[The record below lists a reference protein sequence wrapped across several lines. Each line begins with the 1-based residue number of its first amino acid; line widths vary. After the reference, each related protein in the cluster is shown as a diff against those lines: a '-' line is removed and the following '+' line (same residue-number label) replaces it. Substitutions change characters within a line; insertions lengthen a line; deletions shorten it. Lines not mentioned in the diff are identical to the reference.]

1 MKGKYIIIVHPTY
14 QKAKQNW
21 ERHRKFKWFFYKASW
36 TSTKMILWDIFGN
49 EWDFV
54 IGCKSSV
61 RGHRAEMWYDEFI
74 PPIDANTEF

>member
-1 MKGKYIIIVHPTY
+1 MKEKYIIIVHPTY

-21 ERHRKFKWFFYKASW
+21 ERHRKFKWFFPKAS
-36 TSTKMILWDIFGN
+36 KMTLWDIFGN

-74 PPIDANTEF
+74 QPLM